1 MPSISLEPKYDR
13 HDRGILGRNYEEMQP
28 SRPTSLSW
36 PEVLAALRACT
47 SGSVLVRD
55 GRVTEPAE
63 VVRPR
68 PAAKGTE
75 LCLFPGEKPAT
86 RAALIEAL
94 QALEKGSGRRFMAAA
109 RASVNG
115 AFLLVEGV
123 GDEDVD
129 GTAFAVVR
137 TRRPSLGY
145 NQSQQ
150 TGSSTTFR
158 NKRIKNG

>member
-1 MPSISLEPKYDR
+1 
-13 HDRGILGRNYEEMQP
+13 MQT
-28 SRPTSLSW
+28 SRPKSLNW
-36 PEVLAALRACT
+36 PDILAALRGCT
-47 SGSVLVRD
+47 SKSVLLRD

-63 VVRPR
+63 TVRPR

-75 LCLFPGEKPAT
+75 LCLFPGQKPASRT
-86 RAALIEAL
+86 ALIESL
-94 QALEKGSGRRFMAAA
+94 EALEKGSGRRFMAAA

-115 AFLLVEGV
+115 SFLLVESV

-137 TRRPSLGY
+137 TRRPVLGY